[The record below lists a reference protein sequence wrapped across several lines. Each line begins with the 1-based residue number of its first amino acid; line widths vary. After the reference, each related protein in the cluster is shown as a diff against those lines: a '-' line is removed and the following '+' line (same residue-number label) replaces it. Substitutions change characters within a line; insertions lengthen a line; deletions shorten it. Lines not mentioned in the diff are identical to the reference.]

1 MCHKDLFIGKKKK
14 NKLLA
19 GSLKSWVNAE
29 DVESR
34 LKEQHC
40 FAWEAGNTYKLPQ
53 LVHGEGYCSVKH
65 QPGVNAPSAVP
76 HSLEKL

>member
-1 MCHKDLFIGKKKK
+1 M
-14 NKLLA
+14 
-19 GSLKSWVNAE
+19 SWVNAE

-40 FAWEAGNTYKLPQ
+40 CLWEGENTYKLPQ
-53 LVHGEGYCSVKH
+53 LVHGEGYHSVKH
-65 QPGVNAPSAVP
+65 QPGVNAASAVL